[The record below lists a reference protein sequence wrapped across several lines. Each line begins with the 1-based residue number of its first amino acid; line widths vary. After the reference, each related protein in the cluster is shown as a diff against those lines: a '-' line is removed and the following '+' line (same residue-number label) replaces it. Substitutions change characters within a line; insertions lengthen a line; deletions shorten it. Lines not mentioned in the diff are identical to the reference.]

1 MIAEVD
7 KVEAFKLT
15 CNGHVERSTLVTARV
30 PGGGWVTWKIPAD
43 ATPPALGS
51 MVDVQITPIAGES

>member
-15 CNGHVERSTLVTARV
+15 INGASERSTLITARV
-30 PGGGWVTWKIPAD
+30 PGGGSVTWKIPAD

-51 MVDVQITPIAGES
+51 LVDVQITPIDGGS